1 MFVVLSFNR
10 VVIFMEEF
18 YAGLKQ
24 LLVEEYYRYPNRT
37 LISLIG
43 KERFA
48 RDVDYL
54 KSMEVLVISDQ
65 TSENHPI
72 KTDFRY
78 CHFQSGRLEGIS
90 RGGTLNF
97 HNQTGMSSEKVLD
110 IIPVHTLRLSANYEP
125 DVSLL
130 KRFTFTT
137 GSKELKKIDI
147 DAARAYIALS
157 TFGKPLMLEYIENI
171 RRGME

>member
-1 MFVVLSFNR
+1 
-10 VVIFMEEF
+10 MEEF

-24 LLVEEYYRYPNRT
+24 LFSEDYKNLNRP

-43 KERFA
+43 EERFA
-48 RDVDYL
+48 RGVDAL
-54 KSMEVLVISDQ
+54 KGVDALVIFDI

-97 HNQTGMSSEKVLD
+97 HNQTGMSSKKILD
-110 IIPVHTLRLSANYEP
+110 IIPVHTLRLLANYEP